1 MAEWVWYLG
10 LALAVFAAVGGFVLT
25 APYFYIRAR
34 YLDHVVRIFEEK
46 PLFVIPRGKAPVN
59 ADEVSFPTA
68 NGLQLKGCYL
78 NGRGPRRGVVLFGLE
93 FGSNRWA
100 CLQYC
105 ATLLERG
112 YDVFSYEPRSQGAS
126 DADPDYA
133 PLQWVTGHDLTD
145 MRAAVAYLKT
155 RPETTPE
162 GGIGVFGVSK
172 GGSIALALAA
182 EEPFVRCVVTDGAYA
197 TRTTVIP
204 FIRRWASIYVKKTP
218 AWVRRA
224 APDGI
229 YGLFSDAA
237 IRRSARS
244 RKVEFPALEAVLH
257 KVEVPVQMIHGGGD
271 TYISPAMAE
280 SLYTRLPA
288 GAKHLW
294 VVPKAKH
301 NQAVQVAGEEYGR
314 RVAKFFDANLHA
326 EAAPILLPLPA
337 EPTLARAAVRA

>member
-1 MAEWVWYLG
+1 MAEWVWWVALAAS
-10 LALAVFAAVGGFVLT
+10 ALAVLGGFVLT

-59 ADEVSFPTA
+59 ADEVSIPTA
-68 NGLQLKGCYL
+68 GGLQLKGCYL

-112 YDVFSYEPRSQGAS
+112 YDVFSYEPRSQGTS
-126 DADPDYA
+126 DVDPDYS
-133 PLQWVTGHDLTD
+133 PLQWVTEHDIAD

-162 GGIGVFGVSK
+162 SGIGVFGVSK
-172 GGSIALALAA
+172 GGSLALALAA
-182 EEPFVRCVVTDGAYA
+182 EDPFIRCVVTDGAYA

-204 FIRRWASIYVKKTP
+204 FLRRWASIYVKNTP

-237 IRRSARS
+237 IRRSARG
-244 RKVEFPALEAVLH
+244 RKVEFPALERVLH

-280 SLYTRLPA
+280 ALYTRIPT
-288 GAKHLW
+288 GSKHLW

-314 RVAKFFDANLHA
+314 RVAKFFDANLYA
-326 EAAPILLPLPA
+326 EASAVILPLPA
-337 EPTLARAAVRA
+337 EPTLGRAVVRA